1 MKEAGSDAEDP
12 QPQDCKDFE
21 KLLKPIFTKLAA
33 ECQRFENRPLR
44 LKHNKRMLDLSSKLL
59 LYARS
64 REAAAND
71 LKLENQRLRAQV
83 VALQGVLTPK
93 VATAKATT
101 ERATSAQQI
110 PEDEREPKEAT
121 Q

>member
-1 MKEAGSDAEDP
+1 
-12 QPQDCKDFE
+12 
-21 KLLKPIFTKLAA
+21 
-33 ECQRFENRPLR
+33 
-44 LKHNKRMLDLSSKLL
+44 MLDLSSKLL

-93 VATAKATT
+93 VATAKATNEDT
-101 ERATSAQQI
+101 TTATQI
-110 PEDEREPKEAT
+110 PETEREPKEG
-121 Q
+121 QP